1 MPAARSHCHPERAQ
15 RAEGSAVAL
24 VHLPSAQCRVPYV
37 AGSPQTGGPHE
48 RVFCSWGKRQVLV
61 CGVDVQV
68 LGRGKARK
76 RTEESQTSPATVVL
90 SGRSDPKDL
99 RLLLRAPSIRTKPGA
114 PCPGS
119 GRWKSTKCQG
129 TTSVVPQRAIKIER
143 ALAPVGSAKRLPL
156 SSPKATRSSRH
167 SGLNKPTAA
176 IE

>member
-48 RVFCSWGKRQVLV
+48 RVFCPWGKRQVLV

-68 LGRGKARK
+68 LGRGKAPK

-119 GRWKSTKCQG
+119 GREKARSVRARLQSCRKARETAEGFSPCRKCE
-129 TTSVVPQRAIKIER
+129 AI
-143 ALAPVGSAKRLPL
+143 AS
-156 SSPKATRSSRH
+156 SSPESHALLPPFWAEQTNCS
-167 SGLNKPTAA
+167 N
-176 IE
+176 